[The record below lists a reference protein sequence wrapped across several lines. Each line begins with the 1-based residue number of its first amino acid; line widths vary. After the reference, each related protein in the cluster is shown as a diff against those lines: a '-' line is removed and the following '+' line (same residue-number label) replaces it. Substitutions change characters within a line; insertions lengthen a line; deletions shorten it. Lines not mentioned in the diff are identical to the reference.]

1 MCRKFMICTFY
12 SVRCLFVLFLP
23 ESGPSHHDNDEDDI
37 DADDDDENDGDDDDD
52 DDVYDNDEDDINADD
67 DDENDGKMPRWSRH
81 QPWSS
86 SCQRRRSR
94 DVLTGQSY
102 TS

>member
-1 MCRKFMICTFY
+1 MQKIYDLHFLQCPVSFC
-12 SVRCLFVLFLP
+12 FVLP

-37 DADDDDENDGDDDDD
+37 DADDDDDDEN
-52 DDVYDNDEDDINADD
+52 ND